1 MRAPRAMCVSID
13 IYIYIYIYLDFCT
26 LMIHVCVCVGMVIRT
41 FGPASTLGILAF
53 KGFHHGNMKYKMA
66 GVANAADRA
75 EPVCL
80 DLLLWD

>member
-1 MRAPRAMCVSID
+1 MCV
-13 IYIYIYIYLDFCT
+13 CA
-26 LMIHVCVCVGMVIRT
+26 GMVIRT

-80 DLLLWD
+80 ELLLWD